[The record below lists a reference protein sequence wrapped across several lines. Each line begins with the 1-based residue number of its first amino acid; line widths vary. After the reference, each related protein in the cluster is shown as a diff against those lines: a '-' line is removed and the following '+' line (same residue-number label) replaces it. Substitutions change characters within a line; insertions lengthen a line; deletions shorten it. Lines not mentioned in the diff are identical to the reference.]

1 MTPSLRSSR
10 LILHAHSPALV
21 TQEHVD
27 WLNDKDLM
35 RYSEQRHRE
44 HTLRTQLDYVRDESP
59 QRKLWL
65 IRCEGVDIG
74 TLAAY
79 VDENNKRCDLGIL
92 IGRREYHGQGF
103 AAEAWTAVINYF
115 FDNGLNKIEC
125 GCQDDNWPMRRL
137 ATTTGFSLEAEIPG
151 HFREGD
157 KYKGLLRYGR
167 FKHDIYHSPWDK
179 MWQPPFWKP
188 GRAHA
193 SS

>member
-65 IRCEGVDIG
+65 IRCESVDIG

-92 IGRREYHGQGF
+92 SGSSENQGQGCD
-103 AAEAWTAVINYF
+103 AAEWTGVFNY
-115 FDNGLNKIEC
+115 
-125 GCQDDNWPMRRL
+125 
-137 ATTTGFSLEAEIPG
+137 S
-151 HFREGD
+151 
-157 KYKGLLRYGR
+157 
-167 FKHDIYHSPWDK
+167 
-179 MWQPPFWKP
+179 
-188 GRAHA
+188 
-193 SS
+193 